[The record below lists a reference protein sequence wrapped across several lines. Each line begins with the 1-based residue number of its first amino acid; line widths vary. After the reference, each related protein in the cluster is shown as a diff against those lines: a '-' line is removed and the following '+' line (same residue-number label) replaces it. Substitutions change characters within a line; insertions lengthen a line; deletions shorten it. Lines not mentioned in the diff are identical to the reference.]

1 MDKLK
6 AIFPVVTDNYTLCDM
21 PASEIEEDE
30 FNAMVEFTETA
41 NIVVPI
47 QNMIVN
53 RTEDILRDKIVP
65 QFWSFFKKNDFSRT
79 GFQKFYNAV
88 KYLHDSYTS
97 FYHIYDRLL
106 LFRKRTNLK
115 KPIYEHT
122 CPHSALRL
130 ILRAILFSYY
140 YLEHDNIIKE
150 FYEAALKME
159 DSEGDH
165 HCIILEDNMD
175 CNCLHSFNETNR
187 KLGEMH
193 LLEPLVGQDLTDVI
207 YNYTHSHIQKIC
219 KDSFDTNYIWTLEK
233 WLKNVVLNWLGKIY
247 CHDTSPGDDPM
258 LMFNNKLTNFLYNSY
273 TKIRIDQLFNIII
286 EYPESLPALSDLR
299 DALPKTDLKPLLTET
314 LQKAMETRL
323 LHPGVSTPDILTAY
337 VAAIRSLKVLDST
350 GLLLETV
357 TQPVHQYL
365 RSREDTV
372 RCVVSSLTE
381 EGPNDLAYELVNG
394 EAVRIDENTP
404 TDDDDENW
412 ECWIPDPID
421 SAPSP

>member
-175 CNCLHSFNETNR
+175 CNCLHSFNETNSCR
-187 KLGEMH
+187 YQEA
-193 LLEPLVGQDLTDVI
+193 GQTPYLHGGG
-207 YNYTHSHIQKIC
+207 N
-219 KDSFDTNYIWTLEK
+219 
-233 WLKNVVLNWLGKIY
+233 
-247 CHDTSPGDDPM
+247 
-258 LMFNNKLTNFLYNSY
+258 
-273 TKIRIDQLFNIII
+273 
-286 EYPESLPALSDLR
+286 
-299 DALPKTDLKPLLTET
+299 PKK
-314 LQKAMETRL
+314 
-323 LHPGVSTPDILTAY
+323 
-337 VAAIRSLKVLDST
+337 
-350 GLLLETV
+350 
-357 TQPVHQYL
+357 
-365 RSREDTV
+365 
-372 RCVVSSLTE
+372 
-381 EGPNDLAYELVNG
+381 
-394 EAVRIDENTP
+394 
-404 TDDDDENW
+404 
-412 ECWIPDPID
+412 
-421 SAPSP
+421 